1 MDLGAGG
8 LTAGKHI
15 HRRLE
20 ESRRGPTIVRSTR
33 TRQDGPGA
41 RQAVSLPLW
50 FDVGAGADVV
60 LGGQHKLI
68 VHHPLRLV
76 VQHSGGVQLD
86 HLVVLHS
93 QVVACTL
100 QMGYLSITYRDRNK

>member
-68 VHHPLRLV
+68 VYHQLRLV
-76 VQHSGGVQLD
+76 VAHRTGAAGPPGCPSQSGSGLYAPNGLPVNHIQR
-86 HLVVLHS
+86 
-93 QVVACTL
+93 QE
-100 QMGYLSITYRDRNK
+100 